1 MKGIKLSIFILIFLN
16 PIYVFCQRGDFNWIL
31 GDSVGITFNT
41 PNLEPQPL
49 LGLKFPIGMRVEEP
63 RGSAVISDCNGNFLF
78 YGAVDESIELIN
90 REVGFQ
96 IRGAYV
102 ILDKSFAKIP
112 ELDTIFRAG
121 LTQNSYLIPYP
132 GSNKLFLYLIPS
144 IWRAKPYDWF
154 GMSIYVI
161 DRTKRNG
168 LGGIINR
175 IERKDRYLVDLFRHS
190 NGRDWWIVTG
200 DTVNFYDWMNSKFI
214 SYLFTDKGITDSS
227 IFYIDQTPFSSL
239 SKRPNFFMFVYHA
252 YGSYCCYKDPSTN
265 FRFCVSSAG
274 FPSDT
279 NNRHLLI
286 FKFDSEEGKLAYKG
300 MFKICDSCWVIH
312 GKPLFLPKS
321 NKIYIGTRDLYQV
334 PGKDSIFQWKH
345 KLFQFTFLS
354 EPELTEQTRKQ
365 VGPTKEFTFIHSP
378 FGQSP
383 YPWPPIDYFNDL
395 KLAPNGKV
403 YVLHYGGNFL
413 SEISNP
419 DSDAENIIFKDT
431 AIFFGPYSL
440 FWFPN
445 TVSGSSCLGQI
456 DVWLPDTVVKIGTK
470 NLCIPIYAQK
480 VGEIIE
486 GIEFETSI
494 RFDAKAFLPVN
505 VDSKIENGDR
515 IVKITGRS
523 EVISDEPKVIGW
535 LCGDVFLGSKSQI
548 PLKFESFQ
556 WKDSYLETETHD
568 GSLTIVGV
576 CEPELLQIELLNPI
590 NIIVHP
596 NPVYSNEVEI
606 VVEGLKGMNYLLEI
620 YNSRGMVV
628 EREGIYMEDSVAVIR
643 KSLTSY
649 PNGLYLFKVGT
660 RSVVVIK
667 I

>member
-1 MKGIKLSIFILIFLN
+1 MKKILHFTFLLFLFINAHLLG
-16 PIYVFCQRGDFNWIL
+16 QKGDYNWIF
-31 GDSVGITFNT
+31 GDGIWISFKN
-41 PNLEPQPL
+41 PGIEPQVFFLSNKL
-49 LGLKFPIGMRVEEP
+49 LVHAGIYRN
-63 RGSAVISDCNGNFLF
+63 STISDCNGNLL
-78 YGAVDESIELIN
+78 YYIAELPQLN
-90 REVGFQ
+90 N
-96 IRGAYV
+96 
-102 ILDKSFAKIP
+102 P
-112 ELDTIFRAG
+112 
-121 LTQNSYLIPYP
+121 NYLITEICDNNHTPINSDSISLKTGLVNFLLPYP
-132 GSNKLFLYLIPS
+132 NSNNLFILVSGGVHITIKDS
-144 IWRAKPYDWF
+144 IHSVA
-154 GMSIYVI
+154 GAISII
-161 DRTKRNG
+161 DRTKNNG
-168 LGGIINR
+168 RGGIVKIYTW
-175 IERKDRYLVDLFRHS
+175 EDREFFDIIRHS
-190 NGRDWWIVTG
+190 NGRDWWIAALPPSFVEG
-200 DTVNFYDWMNSKFI
+200 VVVF
-214 SYLFTDKGITDSS
+214 YLFTEKGIVDSCYAFLDENLRNLAIFRWHWPEDNYCYKNPLTNLRLEIELTRMHIFEYVPEACSVKYICSFEIDSS
-227 IFYIDQTPFSSL
+227 DCIPF
-239 SKRPNFFMFVYHA
+239 
-252 YGSYCCYKDPSTN
+252 
-265 FRFCVSSAG
+265 
-274 FPSDT
+274 
-279 NNRHLLI
+279 
-286 FKFDSEEGKLAYKG
+286 
-300 MFKICDSCWVIH
+300 
-312 GKPLFLPKS
+312 FLPKS
-321 NKIYIGTRDLYQV
+321 NKLYVNSFELYRV
-334 PGKDSIFQWKH
+334 PEKDSIFQWKYR
-345 KLFQFTFLS
+345 LFQYTISNDTS
-354 EPELTEQTRKQ
+354 EIKQSKRQ
-365 VGPTKEFTFIHSP
+365 VGPTKEFTFIV
-378 FGQSP
+378 P
-383 YPWPPIDYFNDL
+383 YPYIKIPLPDVKPYYHF
-395 KLAPNGKV
+395 KLGPNGRL
-403 YVLHYGGNFL
+403 YISHWFGNYI
-413 SEISNP
+413 SEVRNP
-419 DSDAENIIFKDT
+419 DSDASDIIYIDTVFFLGERKSGIFPSTVNI
-431 AIFFGPYSL
+431 
-440 FWFPN
+440 
-445 TVSGSSCLGQI
+445 SSCLGQI